1 MNPSFSSTASP
12 APDAL
17 LAGELPR
24 VTQDVT
30 VAVGENLLRGAVL
43 GKVTIGE
50 ATPAANAG
58 NAAGSGTIASAT
70 TGAGAKAGVYN
81 IICIEPATGA
91 ARFAVEDPD
100 GVIVGIAT
108 ENVAFSGPVNFTISD
123 ANDFVAGN
131 GFTIT
136 VAAGTG
142 HWKRSVAAATD
153 GSQRPLAILVGD
165 VDATAAAKNA
175 PVYRTGEF
183 NEAALNF
190 GAGHSA
196 SSVRAALE
204 AVQIYL
210 KTTVP
215 N

>member
-1 MNPSFSSTASP
+1 MNASFSTTQSP

-17 LAGELPR
+17 LAGEMPR

-30 VAVGENLLRGAVL
+30 VATGENLVRGAVV
-43 GKVTIGE
+43 GKITVGAAAGAAAAGNTGNGTIGAVTTGADAKPGVYKVVIVE
-50 ATPAANAG
+50 PAANAG
-58 NAAGSGTIASAT
+58 AF
-70 TGAGAKAGVYN
+70 V
-81 IICIEPATGA
+81 
-91 ARFAVEDPD
+91 VEDPD
-100 GVIVGIAT
+100 GVIVGRG
-108 ENVAFSGPVNFTISD
+108 NVAAAFSGPVNFTIAD
-123 ANDFVAGN
+123 GATDFVAGDTFN
-131 GFTIT
+131 IT

-142 HWKRSVAAATD
+142 EYKRSVAAATD

-165 VDATAAAKNA
+165 VDATAAPKNA
-175 PVYRTGEF
+175 AVYRTGEF

-196 SSVRAALE
+196 ATVRAALE

-210 KTTVP
+210 KTTIA